1 VSYYTRRLA
10 KRILASWEFKH
21 KKWVNKKS
29 HTTQLCGFFRP
40 FKVKWQDV
48 CAQDWTRTSMP
59 FRAPPPQG
67 GASTNFA
74 TWAGGA
80 ADKGSR
86 LSEDNPDFNKNL

>member
-1 VSYYTRRLA
+1 MINKELFWVSSCVTDY
-10 KRILASWEFKH
+10 H
-21 KKWVNKKS
+21 M
-29 HTTQLCGFFRP
+29 
-40 FKVKWQDV
+40 